1 MILKSLH
8 KSVWLNELFLQSLPT
23 FFVFRLVNHG
33 SSFSCACNVWFI
45 SSLHLGCL
53 TCLYSCP
60 SRVTELGVKP
70 WEQCVSI
77 GVFCYIQPEQIKHI
91 NEYSLLHLN
100 NNTKFSV
107 KSICIILLMYLLS
120 LDLLLLTFLSYYHL
134 VIMVVLFYSI
144 FFLKSLS
151 AIQQALIIR
160 NNETNARMLIPHI
173 YLC

>member
-77 GVFCYIQPEQIKHI
+77 WVFCYIQPEQIKHI

-100 NNTKFSV
+100 NK
-107 KSICIILLMYLLS
+107 IYMYNSSYVFVVSGPFTLNISFLLS
-120 LDLLLLTFLSYYHL
+120 FGNHSGVFLLH
-134 VIMVVLFYSI
+134 
-144 FFLKSLS
+144 FFPQISFCYTASQITKP
-151 AIQQALIIR
+151 
-160 NNETNARMLIPHI
+160 MLE
-173 YLC
+173 C

>member
-1 MILKSLH
+1 MKSLH

-100 NNTKFSV
+100 NK
-107 KSICIILLMYLLS
+107 IYMYNSSYVFVVIGPFTLNISFLLS
-120 LDLLLLTFLSYYHL
+120 FGNHSGVFLLH
-134 VIMVVLFYSI
+134 
-144 FFLKSLS
+144 FFPQISFCYTTGV
-151 AIQQALIIR
+151 
-160 NNETNARMLIPHI
+160 NYP
-173 YLC
+173 

>member
-8 KSVWLNELFLQSLPT
+8 KSVWLNDLFLQSLPT

-100 NNTKFSV
+100 NK
-107 KSICIILLMYLLS
+107 IYMYYSSYVFFVIGPFTLNISFLLS
-120 LDLLLLTFLSYYHL
+120 FGNHGG
-134 VIMVVLFYSI
+134 VVLLH
-144 FFLKSLS
+144 FFPQISFCYTTGV
-151 AIQQALIIR
+151 
-160 NNETNARMLIPHI
+160 NYP
-173 YLC
+173 